1 VATGLHVFE
10 YPNRV
15 RQMESRNRKELQ
27 QMKILLAILL
37 VLVFFGAIS
46 GDGKG
51 RF

>member
-1 VATGLHVFE
+1 VATGLHLAK

-27 QMKILLAILL
+27 QMKILIAILL